1 MTTKAPAHIVG
12 SNFVTVMIGTKIQT
26 IRPDSHPQYNT
37 IREAVKKRDWAA
49 VEKLMS
55 VKESIETFAKGH
67 VKIENGELYYQGEV
81 LHNGIVTR
89 IMSMMNEG
97 FDAAPLIT
105 FLENLMQ
112 NPSKAAVEELYEFL
126 EQNSLPITE
135 DGHFL
140 AYKKVR
146 DDYLDFYTG
155 KVSHKIGDKPEMP
168 RNRVDDN
175 RHRTCSY
182 GLHFCSME
190 YLPSYHGGAGRVVIV
205 KINPRDVVS
214 IPTDYNYSKGRA
226 CTYEVVAEHTADERT
241 EAFTAAV
248 YTSDAKAPAPVA
260 VATAVSAPDLTGKS
274 DAYCRGFSNGY
285 DHYKETGEIN
295 YEDQVEAETA
305 VWDDPVIQHPDQVAH
320 AQGKVAGHSDRTN
333 GLPYGSTV
341 TGQAVQHNPSEY
353 WKGYSEGWAQS

>member
-1 MTTKAPAHIVG
+1 
-12 SNFVTVMIGTKIQT
+12 
-26 IRPDSHPQYNT
+26 
-37 IREAVKKRDWAA
+37 
-49 VEKLMS
+49 MS

-285 DHYKETGEIN
+285 DHYMEGEDYDDYILRDARGRYANDEYRSDYADGYQAGFDAAIDKETGEIN